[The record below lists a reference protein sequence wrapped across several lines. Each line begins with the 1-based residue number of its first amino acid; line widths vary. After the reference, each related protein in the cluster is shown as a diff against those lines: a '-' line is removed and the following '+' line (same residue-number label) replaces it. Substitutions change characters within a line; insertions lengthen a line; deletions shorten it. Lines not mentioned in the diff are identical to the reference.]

1 PAASHPPALVRAT
14 PALALLCTTLWV
26 LYQAFPSD
34 AWRPFLLMP
43 WAFSPLSMFT
53 APFIH
58 LERFHLASNLV
69 LLGLFGPPL
78 ERRLGSGLFL
88 LLYLGAGL
96 LAALLH
102 LSIALYFSVG
112 LKQY

>member
-1 PAASHPPALVRAT
+1 MALGSNFRGNHPAAGASPSFTSAPVRAT

-26 LYQAFPSD
+26 LYRAFPSD
-34 AWRPFLLMP
+34 AWGLFLLRP

-58 LERFHLASNLV
+58 LEPFHLGSNL
-69 LLGLFGPPL
+69 LLLALFGPPL

-88 LLYLGAGL
+88 LL
-96 LAALLH
+96 
-102 LSIALYFSVG
+102 
-112 LKQY
+112 